1 MRQTGFNSCSQWATP
16 NVRTSAI
23 FKSTFTIFHNYYKN
37 IQNSTKNM
45 SVMTKCQP
53 TMLNH
58 FHTTGCKC
66 PLCHTGKLFLTTNLY
81 TILSSIDKN
90 FVL

>member
-1 MRQTGFNSCSQWATP
+1 
-16 NVRTSAI
+16 
-23 FKSTFTIFHNYYKN
+23 
-37 IQNSTKNM
+37 
-45 SVMTKCQP
+45 MTKCQP

-81 TILSSIDKN
+81 TILSDSEPQKKFSVATIRSSGNRKHISKKKG
-90 FVL
+90 L